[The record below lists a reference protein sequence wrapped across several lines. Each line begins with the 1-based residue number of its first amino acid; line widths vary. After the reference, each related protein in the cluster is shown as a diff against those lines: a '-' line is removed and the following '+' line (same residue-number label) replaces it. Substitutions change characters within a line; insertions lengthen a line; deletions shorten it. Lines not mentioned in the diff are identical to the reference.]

1 MDIRYRLL
9 PIDTSH
15 RTGSKK
21 KRTKCSYPVS
31 CKVTI
36 GEGESM
42 STWLTIH
49 LDRER
54 NAGTLYNE
62 MLVKIRIKF
71 CPNVAMRNDVKLK

>member
-1 MDIRYRLL
+1 
-9 PIDTSH
+9 
-15 RTGSKK
+15 
-21 KRTKCSYPVS
+21 
-31 CKVTI
+31 
-36 GEGESM
+36 M

-71 CPNVAMRNDVKLK
+71 CPNVAMRNEVKLK